1 MFVVA
6 KSCCLHKY
14 YKLLYF
20 FSVIFKKMYIIDNSN
35 CYYSKEKIENCIL
48 NMDIFEILQNI
59 NSAICDMEEKE
70 TLMEANWFI
79 DRLQFELF
87 VVCILRKEEYNDLT
101 MVLNEIEPRK
111 KLYIPG
117 ASYDKKC
124 SLKFLMKK
132 SKRKPERK
140 KLFNINLH

>member
-1 MFVVA
+1 
-6 KSCCLHKY
+6 
-14 YKLLYF
+14 
-20 FSVIFKKMYIIDNSN
+20 MYIIDNSN
-35 CYYSKEKIENCIL
+35 CYYSKEKVENYIL

-70 TLMEANWFI
+70 ALMEANWFI

-87 VVCILRKEEYNDLT
+87 VVCILWKEEYNDLT
-101 MVLNEIEPRK
+101 MVFNEIEPRK
-111 KLYIPG
+111 NLYIPG
-117 ASYDKKC
+117 ASCAKKC

-132 SKRKPERK
+132 SKRKPKRK

>member
-1 MFVVA
+1 
-6 KSCCLHKY
+6 
-14 YKLLYF
+14 
-20 FSVIFKKMYIIDNSN
+20 MYIIDNSN
-35 CYYSKEKIENCIL
+35 CYYSKEKVENYIL

-70 TLMEANWFI
+70 ALMEANWFI

-87 VVCILRKEEYNDLT
+87 VVCILWKEEYNDLT

-117 ASYDKKC
+117 ASCDKKC

-132 SKRKPERK
+132 SKRKPKRK